1 MKSIVRV
8 YVKENGREVCKQK
21 PAEIMKAIA
30 GNDPDLDID
39 YLKENGHAKIGTL
52 SELSGQTVKVGE
64 NTVEI
69 K

>member
-8 YVKENGREVCKQK
+8 YVQENGKEVCKSK
-21 PAEIMKAIA
+21 PADILKAIA

-39 YLKENGHAKIGTL
+39 YLRENGHAKIGTL
-52 SELSGQTVKVGE
+52 GDLSGETVKVGDGTFE
-64 NTVEI
+64 V